1 MVLTFRAKKLLNIM
15 LKSIITSD
23 TRIKLLMKFF
33 LNPKMKGYLR
43 QLATEF
49 GESTNGIRLELN
61 KLHQAQ
67 VLSANHEG
75 RNKIYRANIKHP
87 LFEDIRSIVLKS
99 AGIDQVLNNI
109 IKKLGT
115 IELAFIRGDFANGR
129 DSGIIDLVIVGK
141 NISVSELERVKNK
154 TERLINRKISVLN
167 LSPAEYKKLI
177 PHFSEEQCLQLFEAR
192 KK

>member
-1 MVLTFRAKKLLNIM
+1 M
-15 LKSIITSD
+15 LKSIITSG

-43 QLATEF
+43 QLASEF

-75 RNKIYRANIKHP
+75 RNKIYQANVEHP
-87 LFEDIRSIVLKS
+87 LFEEIRSIVLKS

-109 IKKLGT
+109 IKKLGA
-115 IELAFIRGDFANGR
+115 IELAFIRGDFAHGR
-129 DSGIIDLVIVGK
+129 DGGLIDLVIVGE
-141 NISVSELERVKNK
+141 NINISELERIKNK
-154 TERLINRKISVLN
+154 TEGLINRKISVLS
-167 LSPAEYKKLI
+167 LTPAEYKKLKLQ
-177 PHFSEEQCLQLFEAR
+177 FSEEHCLQLFEAR
-192 KK
+192 K